1 MGTIGFGKV
10 LEDPKRC
17 CLVLKTSRFSTEFY
31 PPMWMGGL
39 VLWCF
44 SSPIL
49 VFSPSVLPSSPLVCV
64 VGQTRLQLSERQV
77 EQVQHSNPPSL
88 SRTFP
93 TPHTP
98 RKERE
103 RETQA
108 HTERKE
114 NRDTVGGSRGREEQD
129 VDFCCFS
136 KWDISL
142 DKTSI
147 EDTVSKCT
155 TVHHFSFNCGC
166 KSYFIF

>member
-1 MGTIGFGKV
+1 MATIGFGKV
-10 LEDPKRC
+10 LEYPKRR
-17 CLVLKTSRFSTEFY
+17 CLILKASGFSTEIY

-49 VFSPSVLPSSPLVCV
+49 VFSPSVLPSSPPVCS

-88 SRTFP
+88 SRTFS

-103 RETQA
+103 THRHTQ
-108 HTERKE
+108 
-114 NRDTVGGSRGREEQD
+114 RGRKTETLWEAAEGEK
-129 VDFCCFS
+129 S
-136 KWDISL
+136 KML
-142 DKTSI
+142 TFAVFQTETSHL
-147 EDTVSKCT
+147 TKQS
-155 TVHHFSFNCGC
+155 
-166 KSYFIF
+166 

>member
-1 MGTIGFGKV
+1 MATIGFGKV

-17 CLVLKTSRFSTEFY
+17 CLILKTSRFSTEFY
-31 PPMWMGGL
+31 PPMWMGRL

-49 VFSPSVLPSSPLVCV
+49 VFSPSVIPSSPLVCA

-98 RKERE
+98 RKERD
-103 RETQA
+103 
-108 HTERKE
+108 
-114 NRDTVGGSRGREEQD
+114 RDTDTHREEGKQRHRGRQQGERRARCWLLLFFKMRHLTWQNIHRGYSVE
-129 VDFCCFS
+129 
-136 KWDISL
+136 
-142 DKTSI
+142 
-147 EDTVSKCT
+147 
-155 TVHHFSFNCGC
+155 VHNSSSFQL
-166 KSYFIF
+166 